1 MQRKVILELPCDIIY
16 SDIIYGHEV
25 FFSCDRW
32 LNCLDPS
39 LNLKAWTEEEDA
51 KLLTAITEHG
61 YCWSKVA
68 TCVPPR
74 TDSQCRR

>member
-1 MQRKVILELPCDIIY
+1 MQRKVILELPWDIFQ
-16 SDIIYGHEV
+16 SDIIYDSELL
-25 FFSCDRW
+25 FSGGRW

-39 LNLKAWTEEEDA
+39 LNQKAWTEEEDA
-51 KLLTAITEHG
+51 KLLAAIAEQG